1 MATLERRAGLIS
13 EDKEMIYSI
22 RMLFHHHRNLT
33 YLLAGCYVDGR
44 VNSAGRSGGT
54 KDHHHINVVTL
65 KTLTDISFA

>member
-1 MATLERRAGLIS
+1 
-13 EDKEMIYSI
+13 MIYSI

-65 KTLTDISFA
+65 KTLTDI